1 MKPALPGL
9 AAAAALLVGSGAIA
23 QVRPATPA
31 LTCAAA
37 ADLVARSGAI
47 VLTTGP
53 YTYDFIVRD
62 GGFCPL
68 ATTPKATF
76 ETTLDNPKCFVGYVC
91 RDRFGEGSN
100 RD

>member
-1 MKPALPGL
+1 MRPALLPL
-9 AAAAALLVGSGAIA
+9 AAATALLASNAAA
-23 QVRPATPA
+23 QIRPATPA

-47 VLTTGP
+47 VLSTGP
-53 YTYDFIVRD
+53 YTYDRIVRD

-68 ATTPKATF
+68 ATNPKATF
-76 ETTLDNPKCFVGYVC
+76 EATLDNPKCFVGYVC
-91 RDRFGEGSN
+91 RDKFGEGNN